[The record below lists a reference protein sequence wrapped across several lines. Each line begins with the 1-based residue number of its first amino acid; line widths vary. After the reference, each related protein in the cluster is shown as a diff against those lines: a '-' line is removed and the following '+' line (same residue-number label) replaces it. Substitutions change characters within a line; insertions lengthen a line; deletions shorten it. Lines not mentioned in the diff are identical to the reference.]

1 VEPVQEWAAAAP
13 RPALRQYVAG
23 YQGYRQAGLP
33 PARHAGLPSPYLT
46 LILTL
51 HEPLVIAG
59 PTDPA
64 TPPDSYLALI
74 GGLHTRPTL
83 ITHDGA
89 QSGVQIPL
97 HPLGARAL
105 LGLPAGELAF
115 LDVDADAVLGGLAQ
129 RARELLLAA
138 PSWPARFAVLDRLLT
153 ARLAAARPRRD
164 DDGRVPRE
172 VRHAWRRLCSTG
184 GPASVATLAE
194 ETGRSARHLRVLMR
208 RETGLT
214 PKAAARVIRFD
225 RARRA
230 LAASRGRVT
239 LADLAVATGYADQS
253 HLDREFRALAG
264 APPSRWYA
272 EEVRNVQV
280 PPPEHLALSPA

>member
-1 VEPVQEWAAAAP
+1 VPGVDEPVQEWAVARP
-13 RPALRQYVAG
+13 SPALRGYVAG
-23 YQGYRQAGLP
+23 YHGYRQAGLP

-51 HEPLVIAG
+51 HEPLVLAG
-59 PTDPA
+59 PTDSPQA
-64 TPPDSYLALI
+64 PGVYEALV
-74 GGLHTRPTL
+74 GGLHTRPAL

-89 QSGVQIPL
+89 QSGIQVSL

-115 LDVDADAVLGGLAQ
+115 LDVEADAVLGGLAE

-138 PSWPARFAVLDRLLT
+138 PTWPERFAVLHGLLT
-153 ARLAAARPRRD
+153 ARLAGCSQGGPPAP
-164 DDGRVPRE
+164 PPE
-172 VRHAWRRLCSTG
+172 VGHAWRRLRETRG
-184 GPASVATLAE
+184 QVSVTALAQ
-194 ETGRSARHLRVLMR
+194 ETGWSTRHLGAMMR
-208 RETGLT
+208 REIGLT

-230 LAASRGRVT
+230 LAASVGRLK
-239 LADLAVATGYADQS
+239 LADLAAATGYADQS

-264 APPSRWYA
+264 APPSRWLA

-280 PPPEHLALSPA
+280 PPPEHLALS